1 MWIRLA
7 IFVAILA
14 MIIGI
19 APRKPIGNP
28 KMLGRALLREGVPGA
43 SAQIVTFLTQVY
55 VLVHGVID
63 RDI

>member
-1 MWIRLA
+1 
-7 IFVAILA
+7 

-19 APRKPIGNP
+19 ALKKPIENP
-28 KMLGRALLREGVPGA
+28 KMLGRVLLREGVLGA
-43 SAQIVTFLTQVY
+43 SAQIVTSLTQVY